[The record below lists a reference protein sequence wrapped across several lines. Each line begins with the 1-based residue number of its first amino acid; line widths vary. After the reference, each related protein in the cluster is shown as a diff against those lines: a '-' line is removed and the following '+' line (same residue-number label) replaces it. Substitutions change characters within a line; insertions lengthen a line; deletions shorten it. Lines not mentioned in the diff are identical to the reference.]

1 MQDLGAPLGGAYSAA
16 NWINDVGQVVGAAT
30 LPRNQAFH
38 AVLWEQGR
46 ATDLGVVSGAV
57 SSVAESIN
65 LFGQVVGDLD
75 DSSGEDVGGFLW
87 QNGVMYDLTTL
98 IPPGSGLTI
107 AQVWQINDQGEIAG
121 DVMLAN
127 GDFHAFLMVPC
138 DQHDPGNCQNQL
150 FAAGENTNQS
160 PRSQHES
167 SRGRDP
173 LARFH
178 APSLPR

>member
-1 MQDLGAPLGGAYSAA
+1 
-16 NWINDVGQVVGAAT
+16 
-30 LPRNQAFH
+30 
-38 AVLWEQGR
+38 
-46 ATDLGVVSGAV
+46 
-57 SSVAESIN
+57 
-65 LFGQVVGDLD
+65 VVGDLD

-121 DVMLAN
+121 DVMLPN

-150 FAAGENTNQS
+150 LGAGESTNKS
-160 PRSQHES
+160 PRSQQRVKS
-167 SRGRDP
+167 VRDP
-173 LARFH
+173 LTRFH
-178 APSLPR
+178 APNYSR